1 MHTKPSEVFLGV
13 YDDIMRHGRT
23 ISPRGQVTREIENY
37 GFTMDPLADRFTSF
51 RTRGVNF
58 DYMKKE
64 LLWYLRG
71 NRQDMMITEEAQI
84 WKDIV
89 DVDNG
94 INSNYGQYLFAPN
107 KQAAVLDSSMQFMS
121 AIDYIVDALS
131 SDPHSRRAVVPL
143 LHRGHL
149 RPNNPDVVCTY
160 YMAFR
165 IRDGKLNM
173 TVGMR
178 SWDVVWGMTNDV
190 FCFSCIYEIVLRR
203 LQSKHDYLEAGSY
216 YHHADSAHIYSR
228 HFEKALKM
236 VDNGYDEE
244 FYKVNCPEMTADE
257 ATRMSHI
264 AKYGDIHM
272 VHVEP
277 GDERTID
284 DSFWGWLNRYA

>member
-13 YDDIMRHGRT
+13 YDDIMCFGKEVK
-23 ISPRGQVTREIENY
+23 PRGQLTLEIENY
-37 GFTMDPLADRFTSF
+37 GFTMNPLQDRFTSF
-51 RTRGVNF
+51 LTRKVNF

-84 WKDIV
+84 WKDII
-89 DVDNG
+89 DVDSG

-121 AIDYIVDALS
+121 AIDFIVDSLA
-131 SDPHSRRAVVPL
+131 SDPDSRRAVVPL

-178 SWDVVWGMTNDV
+178 SWDAVWGMTNDV

-203 LQSKHDYLEAGSY
+203 LQSVHEDLEVGSY
-216 YHHADSAHIYSR
+216 YHHADSIHIYSR
-228 HFEKALKM
+228 HFEKARRIM
-236 VDNGYDEE
+236 ANGYDTEYYSVE
-244 FYKVNCPEMTADE
+244 CPEMGIDE
-257 ATRMSHI
+257 AGRMSHI
-264 AKYGDIHM
+264 AKYGDVYMAHA
-272 VHVEP
+272 ET
-277 GDERTID
+277 DE
-284 DSFWGWLNRYA
+284 FWTWLNA